1 MQARADQSPPSRA
14 PHRVDVLVFGAGF
27 VGMYASYKLRET
39 GLWVQGF
46 EAGGDVGGG
55 SADPPKGGY
64 VGPPDL
70 RSCTIPDS
78 PCPARASQC
87 SPDREGA
94 LRCGDCAHDKLLA
107 PQPLPRG
114 KVREAGLHFAA

>member
-1 MQARADQSPPSRA
+1 MQARADQLPPSRA

-55 SADPPKGGY
+55 S
-64 VGPPDL
+64 
-70 RSCTIPDS
+70 S
-78 PCPARASQC
+78 
-87 SPDREGA
+87 
-94 LRCGDCAHDKLLA
+94 
-107 PQPLPRG
+107 
-114 KVREAGLHFAA
+114 